1 MKKIVGLLFLI
12 ASFSSANAQKTYA
25 TKSASIK
32 FFSSTPMEDIEAIN
46 NQVES
51 KLTDKG
57 QIMFALLIKGFV
69 FENELM
75 QEHFNQP
82 DWMDSN
88 KYPKA
93 DFKGIINN
101 FNKVNLAVNGTYPV
115 TVSGNLTIRGISKKT
130 TATGTITVKDGKVSS
145 NSVFK
150 LAVTDFGITGKDI
163 GKSIAKELQIT
174 VNSKYN

>member
-1 MKKIVGLLFLI
+1 MKKLFILLALLCLLQ
-12 ASFSSANAQKTYA
+12 NNYAQKVYA

-75 QEHFNQP
+75 QEHFNEP

-93 DFKGIINN
+93 DFKGVITN
-101 FNKVNLAVNGTYPV
+101 FNKVNLTSNGNYQVVV
-115 TVSGNLTIRGISKKT
+115 TGNLTIRGITKKT
-130 TATGTITVKDGKVSS
+130 TATGSINVKDGKISS

-174 VNSKYN
+174 VSSKYN